1 MSQGRDSGNT
11 SKEAN
16 HVDRRTLLKAVGGA
30 AATASIAGC
39 TGDSDGTDTDGGNGN
54 GNGNGTGTGTTEG
67 GNGNGIG
74 TTEAGTPQE
83 DLSIGVTLGQMDS
96 GLDPHDH
103 AETPTNII
111 VSQAYEG
118 LMDRDKEGAIIAK
131 LATEWERVE
140 PGTAR
145 FTLQDG
151 VTFHNGDAL
160 TSEDVRYSIRR
171 VEKADVGPSTQDGDL
186 AGAGTINS
194 VEAGDGE
201 VTVNFDGLNPIVFQ
215 LFATNGPIMQESW
228 VKNANQANDTD
239 AGTATDTGTDTGN
252 GSNFINSNA
261 NGTGPFRVTGYESGV
276 SVSYE
281 KYEDYWGDP
290 AAADTATITASS
302 ESSTRVNQLL
312 ADETDIVTN
321 VPPQEI
327 SRIEGDDA
335 ASVNPVPSTRI
346 IFLQMRYDVEPFSSQ
361 KFRQAMNHAV
371 DVQSIVDSVLNGF
384 GEITGQPTLS
394 QFTGH
399 NPDIEPYTH
408 DPAMAEQLVEESGHA
423 GVDITLQTPIGR
435 YLKDVEVAQTAANQ
449 IDSLSNVN
457 CELRQREFDALV
469 DEVLADNIEG
479 RPEFTLLGWG
489 NGEFDASQ
497 TIIPLLTS
505 DGPLTVLKNDEVDSL
520 IQDAQSQSDPST
532 REQTLQECNQ
542 LLHDLS
548 PWVFLHQQFSVY
560 GVSNDIQW
568 EPRPDEL
575 IDLWTASSN

>member
-1 MSQGRDSGNT
+1 MSHRDDEESTSGSET
-11 SKEAN
+11 R
-16 HVDRRTLLKAVGGA
+16 VDRRTLLKAVGGA
-30 AATASIAGC
+30 AATVSVAGC
-39 TGDSDGTDTDGGNGN
+39 AGDSDGTDTEGGD
-54 GNGNGTGTGTTEG
+54 GTGTDTTE
-67 GNGNGIG
+67 
-74 TTEAGTPQE
+74 TSTPQQS
-83 DLSIGVTLGQMDS
+83 LSVGVTLGQMDS

-118 LMDRDKEGAIIAK
+118 LMDRDKDGAVIAK
-131 LATEWERVE
+131 LATDWNRVE
-140 PGTAR
+140 SGTAR
-145 FTLQDG
+145 FTLRDG
-151 VTFHNGDAL
+151 VTFHDGDAL
-160 TSEDVRYSIRR
+160 TAEDVRYSIRR
-171 VEKADVGPSTQDGDL
+171 VEKAEVGPTTQDGDL
-186 AGAGTINS
+186 AGAGTITG
-194 VEAGDGE
+194 VETGDSE
-201 VTVNFDGLNPIVFQ
+201 VTVNFGGLNPIVFQ
-215 LFATNGPIMQESW
+215 LFATNGPVMQESW
-228 VKNANQANDTD
+228 TTENE
-239 AGTATDTGTDTGN
+239 
-252 GSNFINSNA
+252 SNFINSNA
-261 NGTGPFRVTGYESGV
+261 NGTGPFEVTGYESGT

-281 KYEDYWGDP
+281 KNDNYWGDP
-290 AAADTATITASS
+290 AAADEATITASS

-312 ADETDIVTN
+312 AGESDIVTN

-361 KFRQAMNHAV
+361 TFRQAMNHAV
-371 DVQSIVDSVLNGF
+371 DVESIVDSVLNGF
-384 GEITGQPTLS
+384 GEVTGQPTLS

-399 NPDIEPYTH
+399 NPDVEPYAH
-408 DPAMAEQLVEESGHA
+408 DPEMAEGLVEESGHA
-423 GVDITLQTPIGR
+423 GVSITLQTPIGR
-435 YLKDVEVAQTAANQ
+435 YLKDVEVAQAAANQ

-457 CELRQREFDALV
+457 CTLRQREFDALV
-469 DEVLADNIEG
+469 DEVLADNIED

-520 IQDAQSQSDPST
+520 IQEAQSQSDPNA

-542 LLHDLS
+542 LLHDLA

>member
-1 MSQGRDSGNT
+1 MPNGRDNESMSRTENR
-11 SKEAN
+11 
-16 HVDRRTLLKAVGGA
+16 VDRRTLLKSVGGA
-30 AATASIAGC
+30 AAMVSVAGC
-39 TGDSDGTDTDGGNGN
+39 TGDSDGTETDGGNG
-54 GNGNGTGTGTTEG
+54 TEG
-67 GNGNGIG
+67 D
-74 TTEAGTPQE
+74 TDTPTETSTPQE
-83 DLSIGVTLGQMDS
+83 DLSVGVTLGQMDS

-118 LMDRDKEGAIIAK
+118 LMDRDKEGAVIAK

-145 FTLQDG
+145 FTLRDG

-171 VEKADVGPSTQDGDL
+171 VEKADVGPTTQDGDL
-186 AGAGTINS
+186 AGAGMINS
-194 VEAGDGE
+194 VEAGDAE

-228 VKNANQANDTD
+228 VNEHE
-239 AGTATDTGTDTGN
+239 
-252 GSNFINSNA
+252 SNFINSNA
-261 NGTGPFRVTGYESGV
+261 NGTGPFSVTGYESGT
-276 SVSYE
+276 SVSYGKNE
-281 KYEDYWGDP
+281 NYWGDP
-290 AAADTATITASS
+290 AAADEATITASS

-312 ADETDIVTN
+312 AGETDIVTN

-327 SRIEGDDA
+327 SRIEGDGA

-361 KFRQAMNHAV
+361 TFRQAMNHAV
-371 DVQSIVDSVLNGF
+371 DVESIVDSVLNGF
-384 GEITGQPTLS
+384 GEVTGQPTLS

-399 NPDIEPYTH
+399 NPDVEPYAH

-423 GVDITLQTPIGR
+423 GVSITLQTPIGR
-435 YLKDVEVAQTAANQ
+435 YLKDVEVAQAAANQ

-469 DEVLADNIEG
+469 DEVLADSIED

-520 IQDAQSQSDPST
+520 IQDAQSQSDPSA
-532 REQTLQECNQ
+532 REQTLQDCNQ

>member
-1 MSQGRDSGNT
+1 MSQGGESESRSQGKRVN
-11 SKEAN
+11 
-16 HVDRRTLLKAVGGA
+16 RRTLLKAAGSA
-30 AATASIAGC
+30 AATVSVAGC
-39 TGDSDGTDTDGGNGN
+39 TGDSDDTETEGGNGN
-54 GNGNGTGTGTTEG
+54 GNGTDTDTTE
-67 GNGNGIG
+67 
-74 TTEAGTPQE
+74 TSTPQG
-83 DLSIGVTLGQMDS
+83 DLSVGVTLGQMDS

-118 LMDRDKEGAIIAK
+118 LMDRDKEGAVIAK
-131 LATEWERVE
+131 LATEWNRVE
-140 PGTAR
+140 SGTAQ
-145 FTLQDG
+145 FTLRDG

-160 TSEDVRYSIRR
+160 TPEDVRYSIRR
-171 VEKADVGPSTQDGDL
+171 VEKEDIGPTAQDGDL

-194 VEAGDGE
+194 VETGDGE

-215 LFATNGPIMQESW
+215 LFATNGPIVQESW
-228 VKNANQANDTD
+228 INENE
-239 AGTATDTGTDTGN
+239 
-252 GSNFINSNA
+252 SNFINSNA
-261 NGTGPFRVTGYESGV
+261 NGTGPFRITGYESGT

-281 KYEDYWGDP
+281 KNENYWGDP
-290 AAADTATITASS
+290 AAADGATITASS

-312 ADETDIVTN
+312 TGESDIVTN

-361 KFRQAMNHAV
+361 EFRQAMNHAV
-371 DVQSIVDSVLNGF
+371 DVESIVDSVLNGF
-384 GEITGQPTLS
+384 GEVTGQPTLS

-399 NPDIEPYTH
+399 NPDIDPYAH
-408 DPAMAEQLVEESGHA
+408 DPEMAEQLVEQSGHA
-423 GVDITLQTPIGR
+423 GVSITLQTPIGR
-435 YLKDVEVAQTAANQ
+435 YLKDVEVAQAAANQ

-457 CELRQREFDALV
+457 CTLRQREFGALV
-469 DEVLADNIEG
+469 DEVLAPNIEG

-505 DGPLTVLKNDEVDSL
+505 DGPLTVLKNDQVDSL
-520 IQDAQSQSDPST
+520 IQDAQSQSDPDA
-532 REQTLQECNQ
+532 REQTLRDCNQ
-542 LLHDLS
+542 LLHDLA

-560 GVSNDIQW
+560 GVSNDVQW